1 MAKKTFTLSANIE
14 NGIAEG
20 SRYIVTPNV
29 QKVLQEIVDGY
40 QIGIHSFSIIGTYGT
55 GKSSFL
61 LHLEQDLLASTKNK
75 ELLKNTKLLHD
86 GGFEILNILGDS
98 RSLASLLLGKL
109 QEVMRSDET
118 DVLSLLKAYY
128 AKLKKQDKFLLIAI
142 DEFGKVLEHAAKHD
156 PEEEL
161 YFFQKFTEVV
171 NAPTRNI
178 LLLTTLHQN
187 FSAYAGKLSQTQK
200 NEWTKVKGRFQE
212 VVFAEPIEQL
222 LYLAAEHIS
231 TEFKYNLT
239 DKNFHKIYR
248 MAVDGKFIAK
258 DFNFDTAC
266 KLYPMDTFAAYAI
279 TRAIQRYGQNERSL
293 FTFQNYHTTTLF
305 SKE

>member
-1 MAKKTFTLSANIE
+1 MAKKTFTLSANVE

-40 QIGIHSFSIIGTYGT
+40 QTGIHSFSIIGTYGT
-55 GKSSFL
+55 GKTSFL
-61 LHLEQDLLASTKNK
+61 LHLERDLLVTTEHR
-75 ELLKNTKLLHD
+75 ELLRNPQLLYD
-86 GGFEILNILGDS
+86 GSFEILNILGDS
-98 RSLASLLLGKL
+98 KPLTSLLLGKL
-109 QEVMRSDET
+109 QEVMPSDET
-118 DVLSLLKAYY
+118 DALVLLKAYY
-128 AKLKKQDKFLLIAI
+128 AKLKKQNKFLLIAI
-142 DEFGKVLEHAAKHD
+142 DEFGKVLEHAAKHN

-187 FSAYAGKLSQTQK
+187 FSAYAGRLSQTQK

-212 VVFAEPIEQL
+212 VVFAEPVEQL
-222 LYLAAEHIS
+222 LYLAAEHLS
-231 TEFKYNLT
+231 AEFKYKLN
-239 DKNFHKIYR
+239 DKYFHKIYR
-248 MAVDGKFIAK
+248 MAVEGKFVAK
-258 DFNFDTAC
+258 DFCFDTAC

-293 FTFQNYHTTTLF
+293 FTFLNTCL
-305 SKE
+305 SKKAII